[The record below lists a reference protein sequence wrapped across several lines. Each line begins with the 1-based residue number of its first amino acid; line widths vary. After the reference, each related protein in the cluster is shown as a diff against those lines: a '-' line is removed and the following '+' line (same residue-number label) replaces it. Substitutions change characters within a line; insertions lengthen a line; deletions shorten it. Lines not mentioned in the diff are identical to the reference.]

1 MINVLLSNY
10 ENLEWSIEQINN
22 EISKLKSDNFFII
35 GLLIFLAG
43 VILQIIAVFVE
54 TKKQP
59 ITKQST

>member
-54 TKKQP
+54 TKKQT